1 MSTVVPV
8 KSKFEWAFVPSCHVN
23 TGSSTWC
30 WNCFAWRARR
40 GGNSVFRILWLLFWS
55 VDNASHGFPACL
67 VETECFQALEVAETC
82 EQNSHGICIGVADVI
97 CFRLWSWRHS
107 ALVNK
112 TTCICK
118 RLFSPPRVAR
128 LETQGALLIL
138 RCSLHTLFEIAA
150 HIGIHRNLRRSAR
163 NREELQ
169 EGKVLWLALLLPC
182 LDRNRHV
189 AWPHGPWGLCVRPF
203 ARLTTPEVRC
213 TNQICTQM
221 TLRKKRSVTYST
233 ISEVSIRKSSR
244 WTTERHFFCR
254 KCSLGMSL

>member
-1 MSTVVPV
+1 MRTRSSRPMYVFSKLDFSVVLRTAVSTVVPV

-23 TGSSTWC
+23 TGSSTWF

-40 GGNSVFRILWLLFWS
+40 GGNSVFRLLWLLFWS

-138 RCSLHTLFEIAA
+138 RRLPVLPPYTL
-150 HIGIHRNLRRSAR
+150 R
-163 NREELQ
+163 NRCSHRDPSQLATIGEEQ
-169 EGKVLWLALLLPC
+169 RRTSRRKSTMVGTSSALLGQESPRGSYLLC
-182 LDRNRHV
+182 LLLLLIMV
-189 AWPHGPWGLCVRPF
+189 SELCLASLTGP
-203 ARLTTPEVRC
+203 
-213 TNQICTQM
+213 
-221 TLRKKRSVTYST
+221 
-233 ISEVSIRKSSR
+233 
-244 WTTERHFFCR
+244 
-254 KCSLGMSL
+254 MSLLCTANCA